1 MFTTEH
7 LSKEMQKNWVRV
19 REITTTQNT
28 QISKSNNYLQ
38 NETDE
43 LLKQFYRG
51 EYETWQLVNELVS
64 VEKLY
69 FDKKSEW
76 RDGQVKQLCPKTL
89 EFETLMADHASSVI
103 HAVAH
108 WLEKIYEPN
117 EKFKM
122 EPLKL
127 D

>member
-1 MFTTEH
+1 MLTTEH

-76 RDGQVKQLCPKTL
+76 KDG
-89 EFETLMADHASSVI
+89 
-103 HAVAH
+103 
-108 WLEKIYEPN
+108 
-117 EKFKM
+117 
-122 EPLKL
+122 
-127 D
+127 